1 MHVCS
6 CDVLCEI
13 GLKVE
18 WGNLKHANIQ
28 SRKLETLRHPKIE
41 PHCLQMN
48 LKYQIWTCVKLLRW
62 NKTLIWPWESRAHS
76 PANRFWPWVRSK
88 FEMKLIL
95 NWESFDTQFNKNW
108 IWSECDLKKWSWF
121 WTGRLLTLNWI
132 RIEFEVNV
140 IWNLNWIWNDCE
152 LNLKWIWIWND
163 CELNWVWIEL
173 EFEFEPRATTS
184 TSWQQNAVWHPYRLS
199 KSLQQKNWKDW

>member
-62 NKTLIWPWESRAHS
+62 NKTPIWPWESRAHS
-76 PANRFWPWVRSK
+76 PANRFWPWVHSK
-88 FEMKLIL
+88 LEMKLIL
-95 NWESFDTQFNKNW
+95 NWESFDTQLNKNW
-108 IWSECDLKKWSWF
+108 IWSECDLKS
-121 WTGRLLTLNWI
+121 
-132 RIEFEVNV
+132 
-140 IWNLNWIWNDCE
+140 E
-152 LNLKWIWIWND
+152 LNLKWLWIEFEMIVNWIES
-163 CELNWVWIEL
+163 ELKLNLIWVWGESEWNSKL
-173 EFEFEPRATTS
+173 EFEPRATTS
-184 TSWQQNAVWHPYRLS
+184 TSWQQNAVWHPYCMPTGWANHCNK
-199 KSLQQKNWKDW
+199 KSWKDW

>member
-62 NKTLIWPWESRAHS
+62 NKTPIWPWESRAHS
-76 PANRFWPWVRSK
+76 PANRFWPCVHSK
-88 FEMKLIL
+88 LEMKLIL
-95 NWESFDTQFNKNW
+95 NWESFDTQLNKNW
-108 IWSECDLKKWSWF
+108 IWSECDLKS
-121 WTGRLLTLNWI
+121 
-132 RIEFEVNV
+132 
-140 IWNLNWIWNDCE
+140 E
-152 LNLKWIWIWND
+152 LNLTWLWFEFGMIVIWIWND
-163 CELNWVWIEL
+163 CELNWVWSWIWS
-173 EFEFEPRATTS
+173 EFEVNLNEIRSFRLWVWAPSHHVHILTTECS
-184 TSWQQNAVWHPYRLS
+184 LISLLHAYRLS
-199 KSLQQKNWKDW
+199 KSLQ